1 MENSEKFKQYST
13 IFMAIK
19 NNFVQIFNYN
29 FCNFLWI
36 LNELTRSLGENIF
49 KNFVKYVNSFKM
61 TVISLTE
68 NVE

>member
-1 MENSEKFKQYST
+1 
-13 IFMAIK
+13 MAIK
-19 NNFVQIFNYN
+19 NNFFQIFSYN

-61 TVISLTE
+61 TVISLTAI
-68 NVE
+68 VE